1 MDNCN
6 IEKVYAYVDV
16 ARLEIIKALL
26 AVAEGELDIPEDDIN
41 ELKQRMANAQTLIR
55 EACLELS
62 ELLNQ
67 INKYIKRK

>member
-6 IEKVYAYVDV
+6 IEKVYACVDV
-16 ARLEIIKALL
+16 ARLEIINLL

-67 INKYIKRK
+67 INKHIKRK